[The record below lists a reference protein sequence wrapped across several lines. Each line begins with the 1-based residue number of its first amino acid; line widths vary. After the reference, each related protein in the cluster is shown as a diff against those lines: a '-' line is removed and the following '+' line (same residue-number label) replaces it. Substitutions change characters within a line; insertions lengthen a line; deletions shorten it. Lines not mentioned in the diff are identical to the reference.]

1 MNMNYMSYVPF
12 FADLSRQTAA
22 KVTIIPITD

>member
-1 MNMNYMSYVPF
+1 MNMNYISYVPF

>member
-1 MNMNYMSYVPF
+1 MNMNYISYVPL

-22 KVTIIPITD
+22 KVTIIPVAD